1 MQAALAGV
9 RAAVASH
16 GGVLVCGESGSGRR
30 MIAREVHDL
39 SAGKGAPF
47 VAVDCAEVEE
57 PEAALFGPPPGGNGN
72 GDASRSRLDAV
83 GAGSLL
89 HQAAGGTLFLS
100 HLQEMP
106 ARLQARLAR
115 VLRDGEVRVAG
126 SRRTVPARMRIVAS
140 ADPNWDAAVAEGQIR
155 ADFRKRCAATRINVP
170 PLRDRRE
177 DIPALAA
184 AILHEISADLGLDP
198 PAIDRSAMALLCAFP
213 WHGNA
218 HELRALLLTLAQRS
232 DAPIVGLE
240 DVLAAVQ
247 LDGSTRHVLGVGTL
261 REAKEK
267 FERDYV
273 AAVLER
279 HRGRI
284 GEAAAALGIQRT
296 NLYRK
301 MRALRLPRRGPG
313 RQRAANKP
321 VPRTGLVSRRRIAGD
336 TECARRPLTLEPVL
350 PIVLSVGTCV
360 CRGEGLSC
368 ARLTWLP

>member
-30 MIAREVHDL
+30 MIAQEVHRL
-39 SAGKGAPF
+39 SAGSGAPY

-57 PEAALFGPPPGGNGN
+57 PETALFGTPPPGSNGN
-72 GDASRSRLDAV
+72 GDASRSRPDAV

-100 HLQEMP
+100 HLPEMP

-115 VLRDGEVRVAG
+115 ILRDGEARVAG

-155 ADFRKRCAATRINVP
+155 ADLCKRCAATRINVP

-177 DIPALAA
+177 DIPALAVA
-184 AILHEISADLGLDP
+184 FLNEISTDRGLGPL
-198 PAIDRSAMALLCAFP
+198 AIDRSAMALLCAFP

-218 HELRALLLTLAQRS
+218 RELRALLIALAQRS
-232 DAPIVGLE
+232 DQPTMGLE

-247 LDGSTRHVLGVGTL
+247 LDGSARHALGVGTL

-301 MRALRLPRRGPG
+301 MRALRLSPPRAG
-313 RQRAANKP
+313 AT
-321 VPRTGLVSRRRIAGD
+321 TG
-336 TECARRPLTLEPVL
+336 C
-350 PIVLSVGTCV
+350 
-360 CRGEGLSC
+360 
-368 ARLTWLP
+368 